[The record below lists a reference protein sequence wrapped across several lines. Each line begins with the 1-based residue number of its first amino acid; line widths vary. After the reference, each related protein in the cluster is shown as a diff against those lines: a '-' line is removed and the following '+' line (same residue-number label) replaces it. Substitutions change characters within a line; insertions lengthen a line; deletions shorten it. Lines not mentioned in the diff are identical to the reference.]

1 MERQIEE
8 KVLLV
13 GVNLNK
19 RNEFDIE
26 SSMEELKELVI
37 AANAEPIST
46 VVQNKD
52 RIDSAFYIGKGKVQ
66 EILNYCEELDID
78 TVVFNDELTGAQIRN
93 IENVLERKVIDRTTL
108 ILDIFSRRASTKEG
122 KLQVELA
129 QLKYRLPRLTG
140 FGKELSRLGGGIG
153 TRGPGEKKLE
163 TDRRH
168 IENRIDEIRR
178 RLKEVESVR
187 EIKRQNR
194 IDSEIP
200 IIALVGYTNA
210 GKSTLFNELLKAG
223 TDYNNEKDV
232 YTEDMLFATLDTTLR
247 KTNLPNGQKVLVIDT
262 VGFVSKLPTHLIAAF
277 KGTLEEVNYADVI
290 VHVVDATN
298 SDFDIQIKTT
308 LNILKGLDTEN
319 KPIITVFNKIDQKSI
334 EDIGY
339 NITGEKLYISAKE
352 NINIDKLF
360 DSIERALEDKFYSTK
375 ILLPYNKSDI
385 TSYILDN
392 YNPKKVS
399 HTEEGTFIDVVLN
412 KKDYFKYKEYVV
424 E

>member
-8 KVLLV
+8 RVLLV

-26 SSMEELKELVI
+26 SSMEELRELAI
-37 AANAEPIST
+37 AANADPIST

-78 TVVFNDELTGAQIRN
+78 TIVFNDELTGAQIRN
-93 IENVLERKVIDRTTL
+93 IENVLERKVIDRTAL

-223 TDYNNEKDV
+223 SDYNNEKDV

-308 LNILKGLDTEN
+308 LNILKDLDTEN
-319 KPIITVFNKIDQKSI
+319 KPIITVFNKIDQQSI

-339 NITGEKLYISAKE
+339 NIKGEKLYISAKK

-360 DSIERALEDKFYSTK
+360 DSIEIALEDKFYNTK

-399 HTEEGTFIDVVLN
+399 HTEEGTFIEVVLN

-424 E
+424 K

>member
-8 KVLLV
+8 RVLLV

-26 SSMEELKELVI
+26 SSMEELRELAI
-37 AANAEPIST
+37 AANADPIST

-78 TVVFNDELTGAQIRN
+78 TIVFNDELTGAQIRN
-93 IENVLERKVIDRTTL
+93 IENVLERKVIDRTAL

-223 TDYNNEKDV
+223 SDYNNEKDV

-308 LNILKGLDTEN
+308 LNILKDLDTEN

-339 NITGEKLYISAKE
+339 NIKGEKLYISAKK

-360 DSIERALEDKFYSTK
+360 DSIEIALEDKFYNTK

-399 HTEEGTFIDVVLN
+399 HTEEGTFIEVVLN

-424 E
+424 K